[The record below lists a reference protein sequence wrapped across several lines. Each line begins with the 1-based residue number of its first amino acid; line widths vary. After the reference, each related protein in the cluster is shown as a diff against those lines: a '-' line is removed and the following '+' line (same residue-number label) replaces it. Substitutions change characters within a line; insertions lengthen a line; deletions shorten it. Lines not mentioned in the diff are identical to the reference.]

1 MRFKLWASCALGL
14 EAVVAREL
22 QKLEVAEIQTDNGW
36 ISFEGSNLDLARA
49 NLWLRTADR
58 VWWEV
63 ASFPCRTFEELFQG
77 VKGIPWGEIL
87 PVDAEFPM
95 QAHTYKSQLTSL
107 PAIQRTAKK
116 AVVEVLQS
124 HYRRLRLSEEGDHY
138 PLKVFLVADRCRVLL
153 DTSGSG
159 LHRRGYRTWNAPAP
173 LRETL
178 AAALVQLSV
187 WNKERPLV
195 DPFCGSGTICLE
207 AAMLGLNMAPG
218 LTRRFAAE
226 KWPIVGRSAWEE
238 ALEEAESAF
247 DERTQ
252 LDICGYDND
261 PQTLKLARLHLKQ
274 CGLEGR
280 GISFREG
287 DVRRLRLKGKYGVV
301 ITNPPYG
308 QRLLEIREAEELY
321 SVLGEAA
328 AHNPTWSYYVI
339 SSHPKFEEF
348 FGARAQRRRKVHNSM
363 LACQYFQFPGP
374 KPPKGEEG

>member
-173 LRETL
+173 LRRL
-178 AAALVQLSV
+178 
-187 WNKERPLV
+187 WRRP
-195 DPFCGSGTICLE
+195 
-207 AAMLGLNMAPG
+207 
-218 LTRRFAAE
+218 
-226 KWPIVGRSAWEE
+226 
-238 ALEEAESAF
+238 
-247 DERTQ
+247 
-252 LDICGYDND
+252 
-261 PQTLKLARLHLKQ
+261 
-274 CGLEGR
+274 
-280 GISFREG
+280 
-287 DVRRLRLKGKYGVV
+287 
-301 ITNPPYG
+301 
-308 QRLLEIREAEELY
+308 
-321 SVLGEAA
+321 
-328 AHNPTWSYYVI
+328 
-339 SSHPKFEEF
+339 
-348 FGARAQRRRKVHNSM
+348 
-363 LACQYFQFPGP
+363 
-374 KPPKGEEG
+374 